1 MYTWVKSLVIVCGAG
16 MLCGAWASAGD
27 PADDL
32 ASSKLFQEEMQVYLH
47 AGDYDA
53 ALQAAMRIIE
63 LKERTVAVGSTELA
77 VPLHNLATIQRTLQ
91 QFDASERNFTRSID
105 ITAGAEG
112 QYSPML
118 VTSLSQLGVL
128 HYQTQRYADSL
139 DMLRRAQHIAHRN
152 DGVYTLKQ
160 LSIVDWITQVNL
172 ATEQFLAADLQ
183 QRFAYRINVS
193 NYGESDQRMIPA
205 MSKLGNW
212 LRDTGQ
218 YRQALTIYHKALAVT
233 ETSLGDM
240 DLKLVSQLRA
250 ISATLYLQGRC
261 CADEPLHRALDIVV
275 HEPSTDAADE
285 LAAIMHLADMSLL
298 TSKAGKAK
306 KYYKRAWNM
315 LASEDRIN
323 EEAERLFAA
332 PTRLG
337 VSRVSDVVSAYRQA
351 ERRRPQSAFV
361 KVIVPAQ
368 SNSGGVSFSFKRS
381 ERRPRGLIG
390 KPLALCYPQVL
401 DLVKLGSK
409 EDLSEYYMDLDFSV
423 SQEGKVANIAL
434 VESNTPSRLSR
445 YVKNILRLTR
455 FRPRLQEGEPVVTDN
470 ISLRQTFAVVQNT
483 NSDADYPQN
492 VHKTAI
498 MHGCNLLAAASS

>member
-1 MYTWVKSLVIVCGAG
+1 
-16 MLCGAWASAGD
+16 MLCGALALASD

-32 ASSKLFQEEMQVYLH
+32 ASSKLFQEEMMEYWH

-53 ALQAAMRIIE
+53 ALQAAVRIVE
-63 LKERTVAVGSTELA
+63 LKERTVAAGSTELA

-112 QYSPML
+112 QYSAQLMS
-118 VTSLSQLGVL
+118 SLSQLGVL
-128 HYQTQRYADSL
+128 HYETQRYADSL

-160 LSIVDWITQVNL
+160 LTIVDWITRVNV
-172 ATEQFLAADLQ
+172 ATDQILAADLQ

-212 LRDTGQ
+212 LRNSGQ
-218 YRQALTIYHKALAVT
+218 YTEALTMYRKALAVT
-233 ETSLGDM
+233 ETSYSDM
-240 DLKLVSQLRA
+240 DLELVSQLRA
-250 ISATLYLQGRC
+250 ISTTLYLQGRC
-261 CADEPLHRALDIVV
+261 CADEPLQRALDIVV

-285 LAAIMHLADMSLL
+285 LAAIMYLADMSLL

-306 KYYKRAWNM
+306 KYYKRAWNL
-315 LASEDRIN
+315 LASEDKISKQ
-323 EEAERLFAA
+323 ADRLFAA

-337 VSRVSDVVSAYRQA
+337 LGRVSDVVSAYRQA

-361 KVIVPAQ
+361 EVIVPAQ

-381 ERRPRGLIG
+381 EPRPRGLIG
-390 KPLALCYPQVL
+390 MPLALCYPQVL
-401 DLVKLGSK
+401 DLVKADSK

-423 SQEGKVANIAL
+423 TYDGKVANIAL

-492 VHKTAI
+492 IHKTAV
-498 MHGCNLLAAASS
+498 MHGCSLLAATSS